1 MIKSGS
7 TRWSLAFSLP
17 ALLVLAHGAAAQTA
31 QSAAPAAGQSAGSVV
46 VKGTRG
52 SGSADEVIAGKS
64 RVMSKKLASSCSFM
78 SPGNPNEMDIVF
90 KYMGDFGLENSNSF
104 DNVERFSSNS
114 PAGDVSNAATS
125 SSLDGFTGPAV
136 EDLTTPSVG
145 CGPSDRRFAAGRQH
159 IVAKDKSFALAFEAF
174 DNKNYPQAMSL
185 FKTAYSKVGYDEAA
199 LMLAKMNMYGLGTS
213 KDMKE
218 AIRWLKEVA
227 DGRFDPS
234 TDRFVFNPKEPNA
247 MDERMEAT
255 FMLARIYERGID
267 GVTRNPAEAK
277 RRYAKAAEFGF
288 VPAQN
293 ILAQGWLSGYAGEKS
308 TSKALALFKEAS
320 EAGYVPA
327 QFNLGKLYYNG
338 DDGVQ
343 KDLKLAGA
351 YFDAAAKA
359 GHPGALFAAGRMYD
373 FGESV
378 PVDHKKALVYYKEAA
393 VKGDRDAQFAL
404 GTFFY
409 TGDTVAK
416 DLATARKL
424 FDAAAKQGQPD
435 AMFNLGAMDINGE
448 GGPRDLAMAYV
459 WFSLAKT
466 AGHESAG
473 DALKVVAPKLTAQ
486 DHAKADAIL
495 KPQAKS

>member
-1 MIKSGS
+1 MTKMGR
-7 TRWSLAFSLP
+7 TRWSLALSLP
-17 ALLVLAHGAAAQTA
+17 ALLVLAHGAGAQTA
-31 QSAAPAAGQSAGSVV
+31 EPAAPAASQTAGSVV
-46 VKGTRG
+46 VKGARG
-52 SGSADEVIAGKS
+52 SRSSDEIIAGKTK
-64 RVMSKKLASSCSFM
+64 VMSKKLASSCAFM

-104 DNVERFSSNS
+104 DNVERFSSTS
-114 PAGDVSNAATS
+114 PDGDVSNAASS
-125 SSLDGFTGPAV
+125 SSLDGFTTPTIENLA
-136 EDLTTPSVG
+136 TPSVG
-145 CGPSDRRFAAGRQH
+145 CGPSDRRFAAGRQR
-159 IVAKDKSFALAFEAF
+159 IVAKDKSLAFAFEAF
-174 DNKNYPQAMSL
+174 DNKNYPKALSL
-185 FKTAYSKVGYDEAA
+185 FKTAYSKVGYDEAG
-199 LMLAKMNMYGLGTS
+199 LMLAKLHMYGLGTP

-234 TDRFVFNPKEPNA
+234 TDRFIFNPKDPNA

-267 GVTRNPAEAK
+267 GVTKDPAEAK
-277 RRYAKAAEFGF
+277 RRYGKAAEFGF
-288 VPAQN
+288 VPAKN

-308 TSKALALFKEAS
+308 ASKALALFKEAA
-320 EAGYVPA
+320 EVGYVPA

-338 DDGVQ
+338 DDGVP

-351 YFDAAAKA
+351 YFAAAAKA

-378 PVDHKKALVYYKEAA
+378 PSDHKKALVYYKEAA

-459 WFSLAKT
+459 WLSLAKA
-466 AGHESAG
+466 AGHESAA
-473 DALKVVAPKLTAQ
+473 DALKAVAPKLTAQ

-495 KPQAKS
+495 KPAKS